1 MIDDFEETIVMESS
15 PGYEETFNSSS
26 ENESSCDRG
35 NSSETAQ
42 MGSGHQNPSAI
53 KADYEIA
60 GIVGEITELLEEGK
74 HCANHLKVKVTV
86 KKYLC
91 RQSKISPQNQLPKP
105 FKLNIV

>member
-26 ENESSCDRG
+26 ENESSSDRG

-53 KADYEIA
+53 KADYE
-60 GIVGEITELLEEGK
+60 GK
-74 HCANHLKVKVTV
+74 IRR
-86 KKYLC
+86 KKNTARMIC
-91 RQSKISPQNQLPKP
+91 R
-105 FKLNIV
+105 